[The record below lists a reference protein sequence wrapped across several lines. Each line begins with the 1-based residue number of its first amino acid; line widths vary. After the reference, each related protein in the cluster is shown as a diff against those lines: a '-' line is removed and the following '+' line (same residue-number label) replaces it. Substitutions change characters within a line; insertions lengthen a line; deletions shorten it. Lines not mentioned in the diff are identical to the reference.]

1 MSLSLS
7 IRKHYPGF
15 SLDVAF
21 EAGEERIGLL
31 GASGC
36 GKSCTLRCIAGVETP
51 DEGRI
56 VVNGVTFFDS
66 DAGVNLTPQQR
77 KCALL
82 FQNYQLFPNLTVTD
96 NVCAGMDRTQ
106 DATRQREDA
115 LRFLNIFGM
124 GEYADLWDG
133 FEGSENPFMA
143 NYRVV
148 LEDLADLDAK
158 VTELEAIPGVT
169 KVNPPTEL
177 AGVFL
182 GVQKAVNI
190 AAWSLVGVLVVVSVV
205 VISNTIRLTVF
216 SRRKEINIMKYV
228 GATNGFIRL
237 PFFVEGMTSGFIS
250 GCIASAAVLGGYA
263 LVLYFSQRLEGLW
276 ETVIG
281 ASLLS
286 MGQVWYFVVG
296 GFLLF
301 GVLIGSLGTAVSV
314 RKHLKV

>member
-1 MSLSLS
+1 M
-7 IRKHYPGF
+7 
-15 SLDVAF
+15 
-21 EAGEERIGLL
+21 
-31 GASGC
+31 
-36 GKSCTLRCIAGVETP
+36 
-51 DEGRI
+51 
-56 VVNGVTFFDS
+56 
-66 DAGVNLTPQQR
+66 
-77 KCALL
+77 
-82 FQNYQLFPNLTVTD
+82 
-96 NVCAGMDRTQ
+96 
-106 DATRQREDA
+106 
-115 LRFLNIFGM
+115 
-124 GEYADLWDG
+124 
-133 FEGSENPFMA
+133 
-143 NYRVV
+143 
-148 LEDLADLDAK
+148 
-158 VTELEAIPGVT
+158 
-169 KVNPPTEL
+169 
-177 AGVFL
+177 FL

-263 LVLYFSQRLEGLW
+263 LVLYFSDRLEGLW

-281 ASLLS
+281 ASLLP
-286 MGQVWYFVVG
+286 MGQIWYFVVG

>member
-1 MSLSLS
+1 MNWSSFKYLARQGLHSLRANRLMTLAS
-7 IRKHYPGF
+7 IGV
-15 SLDVAF
+15 LTACLVLT
-21 EAGEERIGLL
+21 G
-31 GASGC
+31 
-36 GKSCTLRCIAGVETP
+36 IAGLFGANINSLVAYLGDQNETVVYLDTDLT
-51 DEGRI
+51 DEQLAQVDEAIRSMEGLAS
-56 VVNGVTFFDS
+56 VTYMS
-66 DAGVNLTPQQR
+66 KDAVLETYKG
-77 KCALL
+77 
-82 FQNYQLFPNLTVTD
+82 Y
-96 NVCAGMDRTQ
+96 
-106 DATRQREDA
+106 
-115 LRFLNIFGM
+115 M

-158 VTELEAIPGVT
+158 VAELEAIPGVS

-250 GCIASAAVLGGYA
+250 GCSASAAVLGGYA
-263 LVLYFSQRLEGLW
+263 LVLYFSDRLEGLW

-281 ASLLS
+281 ASLLP
-286 MGQVWYFVVG
+286 MGQIWYFVVG